1 MAKGKEP
8 RCRERGSAVFL
19 CRRGPTRSRTDGEG
33 CELQAPRGKGAS
45 GSPFPGDWGESIPRQ
60 APRHTPGGRFCRGR
74 ERGWVPAGG
83 GLLWKSA
90 FQPPSGSWTVR
101 DGWALLP
108 PLRGGEPRE
117 RVSAPL
123 LAPHPAPHEGL
134 TLGTRDGA
142 LLVMRGSSAL
152 ASITMPGAWRALSD
166 LLMNA
171 R

>member
-1 MAKGKEP
+1 MVKGKEP

-33 CELQAPRGKGAS
+33 CELQAPRGKGARARPSLGIEGNRYRDRRQGTRRGAVSVAGGKGGGFPQAAVCFGRAHSSRRPGPGPLGTVGPCCRPCAAGSLAS
-45 GSPFPGDWGESIPRQ
+45 GSLR
-60 APRHTPGGRFCRGR
+60 
-74 ERGWVPAGG
+74 
-83 GLLWKSA
+83 
-90 FQPPSGSWTVR
+90 PSS
-101 DGWALLP
+101 LP
-108 PLRGGEPRE
+108 
-117 RVSAPL
+117 
-123 LAPHPAPHEGL
+123 PAPHEGL